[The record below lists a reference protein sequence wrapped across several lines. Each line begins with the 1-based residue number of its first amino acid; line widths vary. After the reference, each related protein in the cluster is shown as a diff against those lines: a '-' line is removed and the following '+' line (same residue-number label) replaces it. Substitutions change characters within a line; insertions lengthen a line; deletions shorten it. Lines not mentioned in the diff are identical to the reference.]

1 MLGVLSGR
9 QADERAAGIEQALT
23 AAQARQDE
31 LAGVVTA
38 LEGQTRAEAAKAA
51 TMAEELTAARLR
63 VLEAELARV
72 RAEAEAER
80 VLGILPVPLQNNE

>member
-1 MLGVLSGR
+1 
-9 QADERAAGIEQALT
+9 
-23 AAQARQDE
+23 
-31 LAGVVTA
+31 
-38 LEGQTRAEAAKAA
+38 
-51 TMAEELTAARLR
+51 MAEELTAARLR